1 MSRVKAD
8 KPASRLKNLDDLIG
22 SADGIEQPDSGLS
35 SAQTKGPAAQIPK
48 RQLRGITR
56 DMNLAD
62 LQPFSGHPFH
72 EYEGERLD
80 DMVESI
86 RSHGVLVPILVRKT
100 GLACEILSGHNR
112 VKAARLAGLST
123 VPAVVLENI
132 SDDEAWF
139 YVVETNLMQRSFTDM
154 SHSEKAAVIAAQ
166 HSKLFS
172 QGKRNDILIELANLE
187 KPHNIKENGTSSQ
200 VAKKSLTNQKVAE
213 MYSLSKDTV
222 ARYLRINKLTTSLK
236 KRLDDGSIPLIS
248 AVTLSFLKREEQDLL
263 EECLTENN
271 MSVNLKSS
279 ELLRRYSEK
288 EALTKENIN
297 LMLGGKIGFRPKPNR
312 TPAVK
317 ISKAIYAK
325 YFKPEQSS
333 KEVQEIVRKA
343 LELYFKN

>member
-1 MSRVKAD
+1 MSRVKTD

-172 QGKRNDILIELANLE
+172 QGKRNDILNELANLE
-187 KPHNIKENGTSSQ
+187 EPHSSEGSETLGQ
-200 VAKKSLTNQKVAE
+200 VGSKFHSDQRVAE
-213 MYSLSKDTV
+213 MYSLSKKTV
-222 ARYLRINKLTTSLK
+222 ARYIRIHKLSPALK
-236 KRLDDGSIPLIS
+236 IRLDNGGIPLIP
-248 AVTLSFLKREEQDLL
+248 AVTLSFLKCETAEA
-263 EECLTENN
+263 
-271 MSVNLKSS
+271 VF
-279 ELLRRYSEK
+279 RYNK
-288 EALTKENIN
+288 KAH
-297 LMLGGKIGFRPKPNR
+297 KPDCIC
-312 TPAVK
+312 A
-317 ISKAIYAK
+317 
-325 YFKPEQSS
+325 
-333 KEVQEIVRKA
+333 
-343 LELYFKN
+343 